1 MKLFFWGFLLVF
13 LDFSLTFN
21 GVGFDLLPDSV
32 GYLLVFLGAGRMREE
47 SGSFSR
53 MRPIALVLAIV
64 NFAALIINPFGPI
77 ELNDG
82 WPTTLAVI
90 VYTLL
95 MLFLYLYLL
104 WLLVRGVQ
112 DMEQY
117 YGCPFNAHTM
127 RKAFIV
133 TLCISITARFWL
145 GFHISSCSSCR
156 LVSPFWL
163 RLLSF
168 LCCSGARQRH
178 TTVCATAAAPR
189 TATTNTIPA
198 ARISARIR
206 DDLPAHALFCQQR
219 KGADKMKK
227 LCTLHDAASNLIED
241 MAPNSGRI
249 EWKRN
254 RLGLSGGSIDT
265 DLFNGLPGE
274 G

>member
-1 MKLFFWGFLLVF
+1 MKLIFWGFLLVF

-53 MRPIALVLAIV
+53 MRPISLVLAIV

-77 ELNDG
+77 ELTYS
-82 WPTTLAVI
+82 WPAALAV
-90 VYTLL
+90 TAFSLL

-133 TLCISITARFWL
+133 TLCISITAQILAWIPYF
-145 GFHISSCSSCR
+145 
-156 LVSPFWL
+156 V
-163 RLLSF
+163 LL
-168 LCCSGARQRH
+168 
-178 TTVCATAAAPR
+178 
-189 TATTNTIPA
+189 I
-198 ARISARIR
+198 
-206 DDLPAHALFCQQR
+206 LP
-219 KGADKMKK
+219 
-227 LCTLHDAASNLIED
+227 
-241 MAPNSGRI
+241 
-249 EWKRN
+249 
-254 RLGLSGGSIDT
+254 LGLAVLVTSIVLLVLLWRAAKTYDRLCDDSGPSDGNDEYYPGSED
-265 DLFNGLPGE
+265 
-274 G
+274 